1 VTGRLVGNEPVLV
14 GVQIDGVGDLCDPSM
29 RTAENDV
36 SLAHFSRLRSCRQQ
50 VHREAT
56 KLSPILVGGPR
67 IADHQRQ
74 VVVVSSAVIEA
85 RKATA
90 CRSRSSQRSWSSRC
104 ARSRGWK
111 QGANSRGARR
121 VRYSPIA
128 STNPQAVLAVA
139 SR

>member
-1 VTGRLVGNEPVLV
+1 
-14 GVQIDGVGDLCDPSM
+14 
-29 RTAENDV
+29 
-36 SLAHFSRLRSCRQQ
+36 
-50 VHREAT
+50 
-56 KLSPILVGGPR
+56 
-67 IADHQRQ
+67 

-128 STNPQAVLAVA
+128 
-139 SR
+139 